1 MLLWSQHAFVIFIFS
16 SIIYTYYFSATLRNS
31 TLTKQGKQN
40 RQTYRKRITIVMMIH
55 VIHVII
61 EWPILEI
68 IIVFN
73 DLKSIYRFP
82 ALAYISHSKA
92 IYDWVLYMQWLYIIN
107 WYIYNIVV
115 KLTFFNIYFILHFY
129 NITFIIFKIIISYFI
144 NQYCCIIII
153 ENWKN

>member
-31 TLTKQGKQN
+31 TLTNQGKQN
-40 RQTYRKRITIVMMIH
+40 RQTYRKCITIYDDDTCHNWMANLRNNH
-55 VIHVII
+55 SFQ
-61 EWPILEI
+61 WLE
-68 IIVFN
+68 
-73 DLKSIYRFP
+73 K
-82 ALAYISHSKA
+82 YISHSKA
-92 IYDWVLYMQWLYIIN
+92 IYDWVLYMQWVYIIN

>member
-16 SIIYTYYFSATLRNS
+16 SIIYTFYFSATLRNS
-31 TLTKQGKQN
+31 TLTNQGKQN
-40 RQTYRKRITIVMMIH
+40 RQTYRKCITIVMM
-55 VIHVII
+55 IHVII

-73 DLKSIYRFP
+73 DLKSINRTLKQYKCIWLGVIH
-82 ALAYISHSKA
+82 AMIIYYQLIHLQYCSKT
-92 IYDWVLYMQWLYIIN
+92 Y
-107 WYIYNIVV
+107 
-115 KLTFFNIYFILHFY
+115 FFNIYFIWHFY